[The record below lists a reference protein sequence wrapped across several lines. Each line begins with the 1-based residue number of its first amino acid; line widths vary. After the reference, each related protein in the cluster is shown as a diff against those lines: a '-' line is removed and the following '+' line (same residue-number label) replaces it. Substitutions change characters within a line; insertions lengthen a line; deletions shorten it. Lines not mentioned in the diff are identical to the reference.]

1 MEMNNPIT
9 QQIKIQKINHLRVG
23 YGKDDISLED
33 YTESILSLD
42 KSGNILKEER
52 FSPDASFESLVLN
65 EYNDQNI
72 LISSKEYDEENNLIH
87 QVTYLYDDKKL
98 LQQTTLYGEDCPQY
112 VTRFVYEGD
121 LLIKQE
127 AYVEDDFES
136 VEKTFQYNEKQLLTK
151 EVHYDDDGRTQYIYE
166 YDYQPDGLLEKMVKI
181 EVLEKD
187 KRTYEYTYDNAGN
200 RVKILVYNYQEQL
213 IAKTYQKFTD
223 DNLLFESEEEDL
235 NSYKKTVYQR
245 EGNLLMKVSIYGRND
260 ELQSWMDFEYDESG
274 RNTKMV
280 NYIKDETDEESYRIL
295 YELIRH
301 YTLPEA

>member
-1 MEMNNPIT
+1 MNNPIA

-33 YTESILSLD
+33 YIESYITID
-42 KSGNILKEER
+42 KIGNILKEER
-52 FSPDASFESLVLN
+52 FSLDGSFESLVLN

-72 LISSKEYDEENNLIH
+72 LISSKEYDEQNNLIH
-87 QVTYLYDDKKL
+87 EVTYLYDDKKL
-98 LQQTTLYGEDCPQY
+98 LQQTTLYGEDSPHY
-112 VTRFVYEGD
+112 VTRFVYEGE

-127 AYVEDDFES
+127 AYVEDDFEC

-151 EVHYDDDGRTQYIYE
+151 EVHFDDDGRTQYIYE
-166 YDYQPDGLLEKMVKI
+166 YEYQPDGLLQKMVKT

-187 KRTYEYTYDNAGN
+187 KRTYEYEYDNAGN

-213 IAKTYQKFTD
+213 IAKTYQRFSD
-223 DNLLFESEEEDL
+223 DNILSESEEEDL
-235 NSYKKTVYQR
+235 NGYKKTIYQR
-245 EGNLLMKVSIYGRND
+245 EGNLLTKVSIFGRDD
-260 ELQSWMDFEYDESG
+260 ELQSWLDFEYDESA

>member
-98 LQQTTLYGEDCPQY
+98 LQQTTLYGEDSPHY
-112 VTRFVYEGD
+112 VTRFVYEGE
-121 LLIKQE
+121 LLTKQE
-127 AYVEDDFES
+127 AYVEDDFEC

-235 NSYKKTVYQR
+235 NSYKKTIYER

-260 ELQSWMDFEYDESG
+260 ELQSWIDFEYDESG
-274 RNTKMV
+274 QNTKMV

>member
-1 MEMNNPIT
+1 MNNLIA

-33 YTESILSLD
+33 YIESYITID
-42 KSGNILKEER
+42 KIGNILKEER
-52 FSPDASFESLVLN
+52 FSLDGSFESLVLN

-72 LISSKEYDEENNLIH
+72 LISSKEYDEQNNLIH
-87 QVTYLYDDKKL
+87 EVTYLYDDKKL
-98 LQQTTLYGEDCPQY
+98 LQQTTLYGEDSPHY
-112 VTRFVYEGD
+112 VTRFVYEGE

-127 AYVEDDFES
+127 AYVEDDFEC

-151 EVHYDDDGRTQYIYE
+151 EVHFDDDGRTQYIYE
-166 YDYQPDGLLEKMVKI
+166 YEYQPDGLLQKMVKT

-187 KRTYEYTYDNAGN
+187 KRTYEYEYDNAGN

-213 IAKTYQKFTD
+213 IAKTYQRFSD
-223 DNLLFESEEEDL
+223 DNILSESEEEDL
-235 NSYKKTVYQR
+235 NGYKKTIYQR
-245 EGNLLMKVSIYGRND
+245 EGNLLTKVSIFGRDD
-260 ELQSWMDFEYDESG
+260 ELQSWLDFEYDESA